1 MKKIDY
7 QAPEMEVVELD
18 SHKPLLAGSDPN
30 IAGGGGSLE
39 PGMDPNE

>member
-1 MKKIDY
+1 MNY
-7 QAPEMEVVELD
+7 QTPEMEVVELD

-30 IAGGGGSLE
+30 IAGGSGSLE